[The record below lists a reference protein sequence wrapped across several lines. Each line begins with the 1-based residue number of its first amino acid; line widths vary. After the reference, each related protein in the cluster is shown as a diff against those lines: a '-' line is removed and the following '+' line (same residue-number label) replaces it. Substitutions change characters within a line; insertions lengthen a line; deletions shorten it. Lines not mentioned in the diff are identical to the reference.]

1 METGL
6 IYLLKVNLIISAF
19 FLIYYVFLRKE
30 KFLRCNRLFL
40 LSAMVIALG
49 LPLGPSTNL
58 FNSFY
63 KQVSIPESNYI
74 HSLLLSSKSETI
86 KPINALK
93 TPKKLIA
100 FQQERSFSFL
110 QLFTFLYLSITFIL
124 FIRFSTQLFRLLYL
138 IYRSNKYQ
146 MDGITYCTPEN
157 RYPPLS
163 FFNFIVIDKDK
174 YVDNYAYIIKHEIA
188 HCRQCHSIDVLL
200 IEVLHLFLWINPI
213 VLLFKRHLKLNLEY
227 LADEAAIAGDVDR
240 RNYQYHILRNA
251 VRHASLALTN
261 SFAASKLRQRIWMIN
276 RDEANRIYL
285 LKYILILPLVLSLYL
300 LLQASDS
307 VLSQKSAFNQPMY
320 NSLTGYYQFI
330 ASKHVLIRITEEKG
344 QLVLEQLWD
353 NVKISFDKKSGLD
366 FYNKEWGFPLKF
378 IKGGDGTVNQV
389 LAFDRDLWNKIED
402 YSTVIKQEI
411 ELPVAVLKEMEGF
424 YQFQETPHYLY
435 IKAHATGLTVKEMWS
450 NKEIVVYPESDLTF
464 FSKKGNFPITF
475 IRNDKGAI
483 TQAMVFDTDLWH
495 KVAKYKPLTKK
506 TVEIP
511 KELLTSYE
519 GSYETK
525 PDWQLNIKKM
535 DGKLKVTVNGK
546 EEHMFLPESQTKFFA
561 QQDVTTTMEFIKT
574 AGGNVEKVQ
583 LMQEGIALDAKKIE
597 E

>member
-19 FLIYYVFLRKE
+19 FLIYYIFLRKE

-40 LSAMVIALG
+40 LGAMVIALS
-49 LPLGPSTNL
+49 LPLIPSTNL
-58 FNSFY
+58 FRSFY
-63 KQVSIPESNYI
+63 KQVNFPESNYI

-110 QLFTFLYLSITFIL
+110 QLFAFLYLSITFIL
-124 FIRFSTQLFRLLYL
+124 FIRFGTQLFRLLYL
-138 IYRSNKYQ
+138 IYRSSKHQ
-146 MDGITYCTPEN
+146 LDGITYCIP
-157 RYPPLS
+157 RDDYPPLS

-174 YVDNYAYIIKHEIA
+174 YVDNYDYIIRHEIA
-188 HCRQCHSIDVLL
+188 HCRQYHSIDVLL
-200 IEVLHLFLWINPI
+200 IEILHLFLWINPI

-227 LADEAAIAGDVDR
+227 LADEAAIAGEVDR

-251 VRHASLALTN
+251 VRPASPAFTN
-261 SFAASKLRQRIWMIN
+261 SFAASKLKQRIWMIN
-276 RDEANRIYL
+276 RDEANSIYL
-285 LKYILILPLVLSLYL
+285 LKYILVLPLVLSLYL
-300 LLQASDS
+300 LLQASGS
-307 VLSQKSAFNQPMY
+307 MLSQKSTFNQRMY

-330 ASKHVLIRITEEKG
+330 TSKHVLIRITEEKG

-366 FYNKEWGFPLKF
+366 FYNKERSFPLKF
-378 IKGGDGTVNQV
+378 IKGGDGAINQL
-389 LAFDRDLWNKIED
+389 LAFDRDLWNKVDD
-402 YSTVIKQEI
+402 YGAFVKQEI
-411 ELPVAVLKEMEGF
+411 ELPVAVLKEMEGY
-424 YQFQETPHYLY
+424 YQFQEQPRYLY

-450 NKEIVVYPESDLTF
+450 NKEIVVYPESELTF
-464 FSKKGNFPITF
+464 FSKKGDFPMTF

-483 TQAMVFDTDLWH
+483 TQALVFDTDLWH

-506 TVEIP
+506 NVAIP
-511 KELLTSYE
+511 EELLNSYE
-519 GSYETK
+519 GSYETRA
-525 PDWQLNIKKM
+525 DWILNVKKV

-546 EEHMFLPESQTKFFA
+546 EEYIFLPESQTKFYA
-561 QQDVTTTMEFIKT
+561 QQDITTTMEFIKT
-574 AGGNVEKVQ
+574 AGGNIEKVQ
-583 LMQEGIALDAKKIE
+583 LMQEGIPLDARKIE
-597 E
+597 